1 MNDDFSQLCRY
12 LDGEM
17 SPEEAELFRQRL
29 AESPEL
35 SARLAELGELGAALR
50 RWAVSTEGRAADLV
64 GPTLERVREAQQKR
78 SRRATLSYALV
89 AALVLA
95 LPWSRQPL
103 ELSSAPAVPVAAPA
117 SSAAIERVEAPDR
130 QAQVF
135 VVGSSATPVVWLADD
150 AQEDDDVTNQGPG

>member
-17 SPEEAELFRQRL
+17 PPEEAELFRQRL
-29 AESPEL
+29 AQSPEL
-35 SARLAELGELGAALR
+35 SRQLAQLGELGSAVR

-64 GPTLERVREAQQKR
+64 APTLQRVREAQRKR
-78 SRRATLSYALV
+78 ARSATLGYAL
-89 AALVLA
+89 AAVLVLA

-103 ELSSAPAVPVAAPA
+103 ELSSAPLRPAAAPA
-117 SSAAIERVEAPDR
+117 CSAAIERVEAPDR

-135 VVGSSATPVVWLADD
+135 VVGTSATPVVWLADD
-150 AQEDDDVTNQGPG
+150 ADDDDVTNQGPG